1 MATITGEN
9 IEIYEAVVI
18 DNIDAKALGRIKCCI
33 ASEMDSTITPTNILP
48 YIKPLFGCNNFS
60 IPKNGSKVWVFKN
73 TKALD
78 DYRYWPMPDN
88 TDDIT
93 DYIAHNNDENT
104 KVIMANDNG
113 YSKSLLTY
121 DDKRG
126 FVMQTNINSI
136 FNLNPQGGYS
146 LVSGNSYFVAK
157 NNHYE
162 IGENASEQ
170 AVLGNKLKDL
180 LVTLSEGLKN
190 LSITAAGNPYTTS
203 LSQPIFDIS
212 KQINDALNTILSDNI
227 TIE

>member
-33 ASEMDSTITPTNILP
+33 ASEMDSTITPTNI
-48 YIKPLFGCNNFS
+48 

>member
-33 ASEMDSTITPTNILP
+33 ASEMDSTITPKNILP
-48 YIKPLFGCNNFS
+48 YIKPLFGGNNFS
-60 IPKNGSKVWVFKN
+60 VPKNGSKVWIFKN

-78 DYRYWPMPDN
+78 DYRYWPMPDQTN
-88 TDDIT
+88 SIN
-93 DYIAHNNDENT
+93 DYIAQNNNENT

-113 YSKSLLTY
+113 YNKTLLTY
-121 DDKRG
+121 DDTRG
-126 FVMQTNINSI
+126 FVMQTNVESI

-146 LVSGNSYFVAK
+146 LISGNSHFVAK

-162 IGENASEQ
+162 IGKNPTEQ

-180 LVTLSEGLKN
+180 LTTLSEGLKN
-190 LSITAAGNPYTTS
+190 LSIIAEGNPYTTS

-212 KQINDALNTILSDNI
+212 KQITDALHDVLSDNI

>member
-48 YIKPLFGCNNFS
+48 YIKPLFGGNNFS

-104 KVIMANDNG
+104 KVIMGNDNG

>member
-48 YIKPLFGCNNFS
+48 YIKPLFGGNNFS